1 MNTKQKYPKS
11 MIFYHSLLAVLMI
24 ATLILGWV
32 MNRENGLMFF
42 HKSVGVLVLVFGVL
56 RIINRMRNMANI
68 PPSVNHG
75 VLHLV
80 EKSVHGVL
88 MLMMLILP
96 IVGWLVSNAKGYP
109 VSVFGLFDLPNLL
122 GKNEALAET
131 LGEMHEAGAAAFFF
145 LLIFHVVGAVY
156 HKLKTKEDVISRILP
171 W

>member
-1 MNTKQKYPKS
+1 MNTKQKYPMS
-11 MIFYHSLLAVLMI
+11 MIVFHALLAVLMI
-24 ATLILGWV
+24 ATLVVGW
-32 MNRENGLMFF
+32 MMGDNRGLMPL
-42 HKSVGVLVLVFGVL
+42 HKSLGALVFIFGVV

-96 IVGWLVSNAKGYP
+96 IVGWLVSNAKGFP
-109 VSVFGLFDLPNLL
+109 VSVFGLFDLPTLI
-122 GKNEALAET
+122 GKNLDLADT
-131 LGEMHEAGAAAFFF
+131 LGSMHKAGAAVFVF
-145 LLIFHVVGAVY
+145 LLIVHVVGAVY